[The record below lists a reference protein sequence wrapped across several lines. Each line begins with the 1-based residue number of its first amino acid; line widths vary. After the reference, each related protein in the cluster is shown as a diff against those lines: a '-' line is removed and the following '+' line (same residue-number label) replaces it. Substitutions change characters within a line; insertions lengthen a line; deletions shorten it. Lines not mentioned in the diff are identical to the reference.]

1 MDTRTGKRRKRGS
14 QVLSDIRHGAHIT
27 DDKSPPALELAAKRE
42 DITLLKDAVAGS
54 AVAETARAAVA
65 TGEPEEVLFET
76 PFDYLFP
83 ALTTDPAAHLPAD
96 DPAKIAAVV
105 AGLKTLGDAMVE
117 DSLAPGENPLQS
129 NGNSTIPTVYTYW
142 GQFID
147 HDLTANTDRV
157 STVSDITKPDLAP
170 LPPAFVVEN
179 LKNLRQPTVN
189 LDSVYGDGPTFDPS
203 VPTQAGR
210 MYDGIKLRVGKVATN
225 PPKPAPQTIGG
236 VPIPPDRLE
245 GPDND
250 VFVSV
255 DPNRDLPR
263 IGVLV
268 DDGVVKQADFP
279 EKVRNAPNFEQLAF
293 IADARNDE
301 NLIIA
306 QFHTAVLRFHNAVVD
321 WVKANEP
328 NEKAAGRYRRD
339 RPGAGGPAKD
349 YDGYQ
354 RSDAQL
360 FERAQQLTRWHYQW
374 LVVNDFLKTM
384 TLAGIVDKVL
394 LGGPKHYAPRN
405 GEPYMPLE
413 FSVACYRFG
422 HTMVRAAYDHNRNF
436 GRPGNVIPSASFDL
450 LFAFTGNGSQR
461 DRTTG
466 AVVLKPFLGGSK
478 VLPFNWIIEWD
489 RFVDK
494 GSSVPD
500 HFARKID
507 TRLAPPLRDLI
518 NQGNSPDLD
527 PTPDIR
533 AILKRL
539 ARRNLLRGYHLSIPT
554 GQSVATAMG
563 VAPLSEDELRL
574 GNSDALNQVLT
585 DNGFLQ
591 QTPLWYYVLK
601 EAEVRANG
609 NSLGEL
615 ASRIVC
621 ETIIGQLVNDPESYL
636 RQEGGWD
643 PSKGVKLP
651 NPGGDPKDGDLIV
664 TIRDF
669 FRFAGLTA

>member
-1 MDTRTGKRRKRGS
+1 MNTRRNEREKRS
-14 QVLSDIRHGAHIT
+14 AQVLTDIRHGAHIT
-27 DDKSPPALELAAKRE
+27 EDTSQPAVELAAKRE
-42 DITLLKDAVAGS
+42 DITPLKDAVA
-54 AVAETARAAVA
+54 TA
-65 TGEPEEVLFET
+65 EPEEVLFET

-83 ALTTDPAAHLPAD
+83 ELATDSTAHLPAD

-105 AGLKTLGDAMVE
+105 AGLKALGDAMVE
-117 DSLAPGENPLQS
+117 DSLAPGEGPLQPT
-129 NGNSTIPTVYTYW
+129 GNSTIPPVYTYW

-147 HDLTANTDRV
+147 HDLTANTDRD
-157 STVSDITKPDLAP
+157 SEISDITKADLAP
-170 LPPAFVVEN
+170 LDPAFVVEN

-203 VPTQAGR
+203 NPTQAGR
-210 MYDGIKLRVGKVATN
+210 MYDGIKLRVGKVAKNPDPLPDPGN
-225 PPKPAPQTIGG
+225 PPIRG
-236 VPIPPDRLE
+236 VPIPPE
-245 GPDND
+245 GDD
-250 VFVSV
+250 L
-255 DPNRDLPR
+255 RDLPR
-263 IGVLV
+263 IGTLIIE
-268 DDGVVKQADFP
+268 GVVKEEDFP
-279 EKVRNAPNFEQLAF
+279 ENLRNKPNFRQLAF

-321 WVKANEP
+321 WVKANKP
-328 NEKAAGRYRRD
+328 N
-339 RPGAGGPAKD
+339 
-349 YDGYQ
+349 DGSK
-354 RSDAQL
+354 RSEAQL

-384 TLAGIVDKVL
+384 TVAGIADNVL

-405 GEPYMPLE
+405 GEPFMPLE
-413 FSVACYRFG
+413 FSVAAYRFG

-436 GRPGNVIPSASFDL
+436 GRPGNVISNASFNL
-450 LFAFTGNGSQR
+450 LFLFTGSGSP
-461 DRTTG
+461 
-466 AVVLKPFLGGSK
+466 PFGGGTD

-494 GSSVPD
+494 GSLFPD

-507 TRLAPPLRDLI
+507 TRLAPPLRNMV
-518 NQGNSPDLD
+518 NQGND
-527 PTPDIR
+527 PSLAPDIR

-554 GQSVATAMG
+554 GQSVAAAMG
-563 VAPLSEDELRL
+563 VAALSETELRM
-574 GNSDALNQVLT
+574 GNSGPLNQVLE

-615 ASRIVC
+615 GSRIVC
-621 ETIIGQLVNDPESYL
+621 ETIIGQLFNDPESYL
-636 RQEGGWD
+636 KQGGGWD

>member
-1 MDTRTGKRRKRGS
+1 MNTRRNEREKRS
-14 QVLSDIRHGAHIT
+14 AQVLTDIRHGAHIT
-27 DDKSPPALELAAKRE
+27 EDTSQPAVELAAKRE
-42 DITLLKDAVAGS
+42 DITPLKDAVA
-54 AVAETARAAVA
+54 TA
-65 TGEPEEVLFET
+65 EPEEVLFET

-83 ALTTDPAAHLPAD
+83 ELATDSTAHLPAD

-105 AGLKTLGDAMVE
+105 AGLKALGDAMVE
-117 DSLAPGENPLQS
+117 DSLAPGEGPLQPT
-129 NGNSTIPTVYTYW
+129 GNSTIPPVYTYW

-147 HDLTANTDRV
+147 HDLTANTDRD
-157 STVSDITKPDLAP
+157 SEISDITKADLAP
-170 LPPAFVVEN
+170 LDPAFVVEN

-203 VPTQAGR
+203 NPTQAGR
-210 MYDGIKLRVGKVATN
+210 MYDGIKLRVGKVAKNPDPLPDPGN
-225 PPKPAPQTIGG
+225 PPIRG
-236 VPIPPDRLE
+236 VPIPPE
-245 GPDND
+245 GDD
-250 VFVSV
+250 L
-255 DPNRDLPR
+255 RDLPR
-263 IGVLV
+263 IGTLISE
-268 DDGVVKQADFP
+268 GVVKEEDFP
-279 EKVRNAPNFEQLAF
+279 ENLRNKPNFRQLAF

-321 WVKANEP
+321 WVKANKP
-328 NEKAAGRYRRD
+328 N
-339 RPGAGGPAKD
+339 
-349 YDGYQ
+349 DGSK
-354 RSDAQL
+354 RSESQL

-384 TLAGIVDKVL
+384 TVAGIADNVL

-405 GEPYMPLE
+405 GEPFMPLE
-413 FSVACYRFG
+413 FSVAAYRFG

-436 GRPGNVIPSASFDL
+436 GRPGNVISNASFNL
-450 LFAFTGNGSQR
+450 LFLFTGSGSP
-461 DRTTG
+461 
-466 AVVLKPFLGGSK
+466 PFGGGTD

-494 GSSVPD
+494 GSLFPD

-507 TRLAPPLRDLI
+507 TRLAPPLRNMV
-518 NQGNSPDLD
+518 NQGND
-527 PTPDIR
+527 PSLAPDIR

-554 GQSVATAMG
+554 GQSVAAAMG
-563 VAPLSEDELRL
+563 VAALSENELRM
-574 GNSDALNQVLT
+574 GNSGPLNQVLE
-585 DNGFLQ
+585 DDGFLQ

-615 ASRIVC
+615 GSRIVC
-621 ETIIGQLVNDPESYL
+621 ETIIGQLFNDPESYL
-636 RQEGGWD
+636 KQGGGWD

>member
-1 MDTRTGKRRKRGS
+1 MDTRNEKRKKRGP
-14 QVLSDIRHGAHIT
+14 QVLTDVRHGGHIT
-27 DDKSPPALELAAKRE
+27 EDKSLPGVELAAKRE

-54 AVAETARAAVA
+54 AMVETACAAA
-65 TGEPEEVLFET
+65 EPEEILFVT
-76 PFDYLFP
+76 PFDYLFLDL
-83 ALTTDPAAHLPAD
+83 ATDPAAHLPAD
-96 DPAKIAAVV
+96 NPAKIAAIV
-105 AGLKTLGDAMVE
+105 AGLKALGDAMVE
-117 DSLAPGENPLQS
+117 DSLAPGEGPLQS
-129 NGNSTIPTVYTYW
+129 TGNSTIPPVYTYW

-147 HDLTANTDRV
+147 HDLTANTDRDAEV
-157 STVSDITKPDLAP
+157 SNITKQDLAP
-170 LPPAFVVEN
+170 LPPAFVVRN

-203 VPTQAGR
+203 NPTQAGR
-210 MYDGIKLRVGKVATN
+210 MYDGIKLRVGKVAKNPDPLPDPGN
-225 PPKPAPQTIGG
+225 PPIRGE
-236 VPIPPDRLE
+236 PIPPERDDL
-245 GPDND
+245 
-250 VFVSV
+250 
-255 DPNRDLPR
+255 RDLPR
-263 IGVLV
+263 IGVLIGE
-268 DDGVVKQADFP
+268 GVVKEEDFP
-279 EKVRNAPNFEQLAF
+279 EKLRGQTNFQNLAF

-306 QFHTAVLRFHNAVVD
+306 QFHTAVLRFHNAAVD
-321 WVKANEP
+321 WVKTNEP
-328 NEKAAGRYRRD
+328 
-339 RPGAGGPAKD
+339 KD
-349 YDGYQ
+349 YRGYE
-354 RSDAQL
+354 RSDSQL

-374 LVVNDFLKTM
+374 LVVNDFLKTI
-384 TLAGIVDKVL
+384 TVAGIADNIL

-413 FSVACYRFG
+413 FSVAAYRFG

-436 GRPGNVIPSASFDL
+436 GRPGNVISSASFNL
-450 LFAFTGNGSQR
+450 LFLFTGNGSP
-461 DRTTG
+461 
-466 AVVLKPFLGGSK
+466 PFGGGTD

-494 GSSVPD
+494 GSLFPD

-507 TRLAPPLRDLI
+507 TRLAPPLRNMV
-518 NQGNSPDLD
+518 NQGND
-527 PTPDIR
+527 PSLAPDIK

-554 GQSVATAMG
+554 GQSVAAAMG
-563 VAPLSEDELRL
+563 VTPLSENELRL
-574 GNSDALNQVLT
+574 GNSGPLNQVLE

-615 ASRIVC
+615 GSRIVC
-621 ETIIGQLVNDPESYL
+621 ETIIGQLLNDLESYL
-636 RQEGGWD
+636 KQQGGWD

-651 NPGGDPKDGDLIV
+651 NPGGDPRDGNLIV

>member
-1 MDTRTGKRRKRGS
+1 MDKRQFNKKRG
-14 QVLSDIRHGAHIT
+14 QVLTEIRHGAHIT
-27 DDKSPPALELAAKRE
+27 EDKSPSAVELAAKRE
-42 DITLLKDAVAGS
+42 DITMLKDAVAES
-54 AVAETARAAVA
+54 AVPKRRGALAA
-65 TGEPEEVLFET
+65 TSEPEEVLFVT

-83 ALTTDPAAHLPAD
+83 ALTTDPSAHLSAD

-105 AGLKTLGDAMVE
+105 AGLKALGDAMVE
-117 DSLAPGENPLQS
+117 DTPASGEGPLQPTD
-129 NGNSTIPTVYTYW
+129 NSTIPTVYTYW

-147 HDLTANTDRV
+147 HDLTANTDRDSEV
-157 STVSDITKPDLAP
+157 SNITKPDLAP
-170 LPPAFVVEN
+170 LPPAFVVQN
-179 LKNLRQPTVN
+179 LKNLRQPTAN
-189 LDSVYGDGPTFDPS
+189 LDSVYGDGPTLDPS

-210 MYDGIKLRVGKVATN
+210 MYDGIKLRVGKVAMN
-225 PPKPAPQTIGG
+225 APKPAPQTIPGL
-236 VPIPPDRLE
+236 PIPPDRLE
-245 GPDND
+245 GAADD

-263 IGVLV
+263 VGVLISE
-268 DDGVVKQADFP
+268 GVVQKADFP
-279 EKVRNAPNFEQLAF
+279 EKVRDEPNFEQLAF

-321 WVKANEP
+321 WVEANEA
-328 NEKAAGRYRRD
+328 N
-339 RPGAGGPAKD
+339 D
-349 YDGYQ
+349 YHGSK
-354 RSDAQL
+354 RSEIQL

-384 TLAGIVDKVL
+384 TVSGIVDSVL

-413 FSVACYRFG
+413 FSVAAYRFG

-436 GRPGNVIPSASFDL
+436 GRPGNVVPSASFDL

-461 DRTTG
+461 DRNTG
-466 AVVLKPFLGGSK
+466 KIVLNPFLGGSK

-494 GSSVPD
+494 GSSIPD

-507 TRLAPPLRDLI
+507 TQLAPPLRDLI
-518 NQGNSPDLD
+518 NQGNDPALD

-554 GQSVATAMG
+554 GQSVAAAMG
-563 VAPLSEDELRL
+563 VTPLSANELRL
-574 GNSDALNQVLT
+574 GNSGPLNQVLE

-615 ASRIVC
+615 GSRIVC
-621 ETIIGQLVNDPESYL
+621 ETIIGQLLNDPESYL
-636 RQEGGWD
+636 KQQGGWD
-643 PSKGVKLP
+643 PSKGVKLAK
-651 NPGGDPKDGDLIV
+651 PGGDPKEGDLIV

-669 FRFAGLTA
+669 FRFAGLIA

>member
-1 MDTRTGKRRKRGS
+1 MDTRNEKRKKRGP
-14 QVLSDIRHGAHIT
+14 QVLTDVRHGGHIT
-27 DDKSPPALELAAKRE
+27 EDKSLPGVELAAKRE

-54 AVAETARAAVA
+54 AMVETACAAA
-65 TGEPEEVLFET
+65 EPEEILFVT
-76 PFDYLFP
+76 PFDYLFLDL
-83 ALTTDPAAHLPAD
+83 ATDPAAHLPAD
-96 DPAKIAAVV
+96 NPAKIAAIV
-105 AGLKTLGDAMVE
+105 AGLKALGDAMVE
-117 DSLAPGENPLQS
+117 DSLAPGEGPLQS
-129 NGNSTIPTVYTYW
+129 TGNSTIPPVYTYW

-147 HDLTANTDRV
+147 HDLTANTDRDAEV
-157 STVSDITKPDLAP
+157 SNITKQDLAP
-170 LPPAFVVEN
+170 LPPAFVVRN

-203 VPTQAGR
+203 NPTQAGR
-210 MYDGIKLRVGKVATN
+210 MYDGIKLRVGKVAKNPDPLPDPGN
-225 PPKPAPQTIGG
+225 PPIRGE
-236 VPIPPDRLE
+236 PIPPERDDL
-245 GPDND
+245 
-250 VFVSV
+250 
-255 DPNRDLPR
+255 RDLPR
-263 IGVLV
+263 IGVLIGE
-268 DDGVVKQADFP
+268 GVVKEEDFP
-279 EKVRNAPNFEQLAF
+279 EKLRGQTNFKNLAF

-306 QFHTAVLRFHNAVVD
+306 QFHTAVLRFHNAAVD
-321 WVKANEP
+321 WVKTNEP
-328 NEKAAGRYRRD
+328 
-339 RPGAGGPAKD
+339 KD
-349 YDGYQ
+349 YRGYE
-354 RSDAQL
+354 RSDSQL

-374 LVVNDFLKTM
+374 LVVNDFLKTI
-384 TLAGIVDKVL
+384 TVAGIADNIL

-413 FSVACYRFG
+413 FSVAAYRFG

-436 GRPGNVIPSASFDL
+436 GRPGNVISSASFNL
-450 LFAFTGNGSQR
+450 LFLFTGNGSP
-461 DRTTG
+461 
-466 AVVLKPFLGGSK
+466 PFGGGTD

-494 GSSVPD
+494 GSLFPD

-507 TRLAPPLRDLI
+507 TRLAPPLRNMV
-518 NQGNSPDLD
+518 NQGND
-527 PTPDIR
+527 PSLAPDIK

-554 GQSVATAMG
+554 GQSVAAATG
-563 VAPLSEDELRL
+563 VTPLSENELRL
-574 GNSDALNQVLT
+574 GNSGPLNQVLE

-615 ASRIVC
+615 GSRIVC
-621 ETIIGQLVNDPESYL
+621 ETIIGQLLNDLESYL
-636 RQEGGWD
+636 KQQGGWD

-651 NPGGDPKDGDLIV
+651 NPGGDPRDGNLIV

>member
-1 MDTRTGKRRKRGS
+1 MDTRNEKRKKRGP
-14 QVLSDIRHGAHIT
+14 QVLTDVRHGGHIT
-27 DDKSPPALELAAKRE
+27 EDKSLPGVELAAKRE
-42 DITLLKDAVAGS
+42 DITLLKDALAGS
-54 AVAETARAAVA
+54 AMVETACAAA
-65 TGEPEEVLFET
+65 EPEEILFVT
-76 PFDYLFP
+76 PFDYLFLDL
-83 ALTTDPAAHLPAD
+83 ATDPAAHLPAD
-96 DPAKIAAVV
+96 NPTKIAAIV
-105 AGLKTLGDAMVE
+105 AGLKALGDAMVE
-117 DSLAPGENPLQS
+117 DSLAPGEGPLQS
-129 NGNSTIPTVYTYW
+129 TGNSTIPPVYTYW

-147 HDLTANTDRV
+147 HDLTANTDRDAEV
-157 STVSDITKPDLAP
+157 SNITKQDLAP
-170 LPPAFVVEN
+170 LPPAFVVRN

-203 VPTQAGR
+203 NPTQAGR
-210 MYDGIKLRVGKVATN
+210 MYDGIKLRVGKVAKNPDPLPDPGN
-225 PPKPAPQTIGG
+225 PPIRGE
-236 VPIPPDRLE
+236 PIPPERDDL
-245 GPDND
+245 
-250 VFVSV
+250 
-255 DPNRDLPR
+255 RDLPR
-263 IGVLV
+263 IGVLIGE
-268 DDGVVKQADFP
+268 GVVKEEDFP
-279 EKVRNAPNFEQLAF
+279 EKLRGQTNFKNLAF

-306 QFHTAVLRFHNAVVD
+306 QFHTAVLRFHNAAVD
-321 WVKANEP
+321 WVKTNEP
-328 NEKAAGRYRRD
+328 
-339 RPGAGGPAKD
+339 KD
-349 YDGYQ
+349 YRGYE
-354 RSDAQL
+354 RSDSQL

-374 LVVNDFLKTM
+374 LVVNDFLKTI
-384 TLAGIVDKVL
+384 TVAGIADNIL

-413 FSVACYRFG
+413 FSVAAYRFG

-436 GRPGNVIPSASFDL
+436 GRPGNVISSASFNL
-450 LFAFTGNGSQR
+450 LFLFTGNGSP
-461 DRTTG
+461 
-466 AVVLKPFLGGSK
+466 PFGGGTD

-494 GSSVPD
+494 GSLFPD

-507 TRLAPPLRDLI
+507 TRLAPPLRNMV
-518 NQGNSPDLD
+518 NQGND
-527 PTPDIR
+527 PSLAPDIK

-554 GQSVATAMG
+554 GQSVAAATG
-563 VAPLSEDELRL
+563 VTPLSENELRL
-574 GNSDALNQVLT
+574 GNSGPLNQVLE

-615 ASRIVC
+615 GSRIVC
-621 ETIIGQLVNDPESYL
+621 ETIIGQLLNDLESYL
-636 RQEGGWD
+636 KQQGGWD

-651 NPGGDPKDGDLIV
+651 NPGGDPRDGNLIV

>member
-1 MDTRTGKRRKRGS
+1 MDTRNEKRKKRGP
-14 QVLSDIRHGAHIT
+14 QVLTDVRHGGHIT
-27 DDKSPPALELAAKRE
+27 EDKSLPGVELAAKRE

-54 AVAETARAAVA
+54 AMVETACAAA
-65 TGEPEEVLFET
+65 EPEEILFVT
-76 PFDYLFP
+76 PFDYLFLDL
-83 ALTTDPAAHLPAD
+83 ATDPAAHLPAD
-96 DPAKIAAVV
+96 NPAKIAAIV
-105 AGLKTLGDAMVE
+105 AGLKALGDAMVE
-117 DSLAPGENPLQS
+117 DSLAPGEGPLQS
-129 NGNSTIPTVYTYW
+129 TGNSTIPPVYTYW

-147 HDLTANTDRV
+147 HDLTANTDRDAEV
-157 STVSDITKPDLAP
+157 SNITKQDLAP
-170 LPPAFVVEN
+170 LPPAFVVRN

-203 VPTQAGR
+203 NPTQAGR
-210 MYDGIKLRVGKVATN
+210 MYDGIKLRVGKVAKNPDPLPDPGN
-225 PPKPAPQTIGG
+225 PPIRGE
-236 VPIPPDRLE
+236 PIPPERDDL
-245 GPDND
+245 
-250 VFVSV
+250 
-255 DPNRDLPR
+255 RDLPR
-263 IGVLV
+263 IGVLIGE
-268 DDGVVKQADFP
+268 GVVKEEDFP
-279 EKVRNAPNFEQLAF
+279 EKLRGQTNFKNLAF

-306 QFHTAVLRFHNAVVD
+306 QFHTAVLRFHNAAVD
-321 WVKANEP
+321 WVKTNEP
-328 NEKAAGRYRRD
+328 KNYR
-339 RPGAGGPAKD
+339 
-349 YDGYQ
+349 GYE
-354 RSDAQL
+354 RSDSQL

-374 LVVNDFLKTM
+374 LVVNDFLKTI
-384 TLAGIVDKVL
+384 TVAGIADNIL

-413 FSVACYRFG
+413 FSVAAYRFG

-436 GRPGNVIPSASFDL
+436 GRPGNVISSASFNL
-450 LFAFTGNGSQR
+450 LFLFTGNGSP
-461 DRTTG
+461 
-466 AVVLKPFLGGSK
+466 PFGGGTD

-494 GSSVPD
+494 GSLFPD

-507 TRLAPPLRDLI
+507 TRLAPPLRNMV
-518 NQGNSPDLD
+518 NQGND
-527 PTPDIR
+527 PSLAPDIK

-554 GQSVATAMG
+554 GQSVAAAMG
-563 VAPLSEDELRL
+563 VTPLSENELRL
-574 GNSDALNQVLT
+574 GNSGPLNQVLE

-615 ASRIVC
+615 GSRIVC
-621 ETIIGQLVNDPESYL
+621 ETIIGQLLNDLESYL
-636 RQEGGWD
+636 KQQGGWD

-651 NPGGDPKDGDLIV
+651 NPGGDPRDGNLIV

>member
-1 MDTRTGKRRKRGS
+1 MDTRNEKRKKRGP
-14 QVLSDIRHGAHIT
+14 QVLTDVRHGGHIT
-27 DDKSPPALELAAKRE
+27 EDKSLPGVELAAKRE

-54 AVAETARAAVA
+54 AMVETACAAA
-65 TGEPEEVLFET
+65 EPEEILFVT
-76 PFDYLFP
+76 PFDYLFLDL
-83 ALTTDPAAHLPAD
+83 ATDPAAHLPAD
-96 DPAKIAAVV
+96 NPTKIAAIV
-105 AGLKTLGDAMVE
+105 AGLKALGDAMVE
-117 DSLAPGENPLQS
+117 DSLAPGEGPLQS
-129 NGNSTIPTVYTYW
+129 TGNSTIPPVYTYW

-147 HDLTANTDRV
+147 HDLTANTDRDAEV
-157 STVSDITKPDLAP
+157 SNITKQDLAP
-170 LPPAFVVEN
+170 LPPAFVVRN

-203 VPTQAGR
+203 NPTQAGR
-210 MYDGIKLRVGKVATN
+210 MYDGIKLRVGKVAKNPDPLPDPGN
-225 PPKPAPQTIGG
+225 PPIRGE
-236 VPIPPDRLE
+236 PIPPERDDL
-245 GPDND
+245 
-250 VFVSV
+250 
-255 DPNRDLPR
+255 RDLPR
-263 IGVLV
+263 IGVLIGE
-268 DDGVVKQADFP
+268 GVVKEEDFP
-279 EKVRNAPNFEQLAF
+279 EKLRGQINFKNLAF

-306 QFHTAVLRFHNAVVD
+306 QFHTAVLRFHNAAVD
-321 WVKANEP
+321 WVKTNEP
-328 NEKAAGRYRRD
+328 
-339 RPGAGGPAKD
+339 KD
-349 YDGYQ
+349 YRGYE
-354 RSDAQL
+354 RSDSQL

-374 LVVNDFLKTM
+374 LVVNDFLKTI
-384 TLAGIVDKVL
+384 TVAGIADNIL

-413 FSVACYRFG
+413 FSVAAYRFG

-436 GRPGNVIPSASFDL
+436 GRPGNVISSASFNL
-450 LFAFTGNGSQR
+450 LFLFTGNGSP
-461 DRTTG
+461 
-466 AVVLKPFLGGSK
+466 PFGGGTD

-494 GSSVPD
+494 GSLFPD

-507 TRLAPPLRDLI
+507 TRLAPPLRNMV
-518 NQGNSPDLD
+518 NQGND
-527 PTPDIR
+527 PSLAPDIK

-554 GQSVATAMG
+554 GQSVAAATG
-563 VAPLSEDELRL
+563 VTPLSENELRL
-574 GNSDALNQVLT
+574 GNSGPLNQVLE

-615 ASRIVC
+615 GSRIVC
-621 ETIIGQLVNDPESYL
+621 ETIIGQLLNDLESYL
-636 RQEGGWD
+636 KQQGGWD

-651 NPGGDPKDGDLIV
+651 NPGGDPRDGNLIV

>member
-1 MDTRTGKRRKRGS
+1 METKSDQRKRGAR
-14 QVLSDIRHGAHIT
+14 VLTEIRHGGHIAES
-27 DDKSPPALELAAKRE
+27 DSSSAVESASRGE
-42 DITLLKDAVAGS
+42 DITLMKDAVAGS
-54 AVAETARAAVA
+54 TGGQPRSAAA
-65 TGEPEEVLFET
+65 ALSEPEEVLFET
-76 PFDYLFP
+76 PFDYLLP
-83 ALTTDPAAHLPAD
+83 ALTSDPAAHLPAD

-105 AGLKTLGDAMVE
+105 AGLKALGDAMVE
-117 DSLAPGENPLQS
+117 DSLAPGESPLQTT
-129 NGNSTIPTVYTYW
+129 GNSIIPPVYTYW

-147 HDLTANTDRV
+147 HDLTANTDRDAAV
-157 STVSDITKPDLAP
+157 SNITKPDLAP
-170 LPPAFVVEN
+170 LPPDFVVEN
-179 LKNLRQPTVN
+179 LKNLRQPTAN
-189 LDSVYGDGPTFDPS
+189 LDSVYGDGPTFDPGF
-203 VPTQAGR
+203 PTQAGR
-210 MYDGIKLRVGKVATN
+210 MYDGIKLRVGKVALN
-225 PPKPAPQTIGG
+225 PPKPAPQSIAGA
-236 VPIPPDRLE
+236 PIPPDRL
-245 GPDND
+245 DAD

-263 IGVLV
+263 IGVLISE
-268 DDGVVKQADFP
+268 GVVKKEDFP
-279 EKVRNAPNFEQLAF
+279 ENLRNQANFEQLAF

-328 NEKAAGRYRRD
+328 N
-339 RPGAGGPAKD
+339 D
-349 YDGYQ
+349 YYGSVRNDV
-354 RSDAQL
+354 DL
-360 FERAQQLTRWHYQW
+360 FERARQLTRWHYQW

-384 TLAGIVDKVL
+384 TLPGIVDQIL
-394 LGGPKHYAPRN
+394 LGGPKHYFPRH
-405 GEPYMPLE
+405 GGPYMPLE
-413 FSVACYRFG
+413 FSVAAYRFG

-436 GRPGNVIPSASFDL
+436 GRPGNVAANASFDL

-461 DRTTG
+461 NRTTG
-466 AVVLKPFLGGSK
+466 EITLNPFLGGSK

-494 GSSVPD
+494 ASSVPD
-500 HFARKID
+500 HFSRKID

-518 NQGNSPDLD
+518 NQGNSSTLD
-527 PTPDIR
+527 STPDIR

-554 GQSVATAMG
+554 GQSVAAAMG
-563 VAPLSEDELRL
+563 VAPLSENELRL
-574 GNSDALNQVLT
+574 GNSGPLNQVLE

-591 QTPLWYYVLK
+591 RTPLWYYVLK

-615 ASRIVC
+615 GSRIVC
-621 ETIIGQLVNDPESYL
+621 ETIIGQLLNDPDSYL
-636 RQEGGWD
+636 SQQASWD

-651 NPGGDPKDGDLIV
+651 NPDGDPKHGDLLV

-669 FRFAGLTA
+669 FRFAGLIA

>member
-1 MDTRTGKRRKRGS
+1 MDTRNEKRKKRGP
-14 QVLSDIRHGAHIT
+14 QVLTDVRHGGHIT
-27 DDKSPPALELAAKRE
+27 EDKSLPGVELAAKRE

-54 AVAETARAAVA
+54 AMAETACAAA
-65 TGEPEEVLFET
+65 EPEEILFVT
-76 PFDYLFP
+76 PFDYLFLDL
-83 ALTTDPAAHLPAD
+83 ATDPAAHLPAD
-96 DPAKIAAVV
+96 NPAKIVAIV
-105 AGLKTLGDAMVE
+105 AGLKALGDAMVE
-117 DSLAPGENPLQS
+117 DSLAPGEGPLQS
-129 NGNSTIPTVYTYW
+129 TGNSTIPPVYTYW

-147 HDLTANTDRV
+147 HDLTANTDRDAEV
-157 STVSDITKPDLAP
+157 SNITKQDLAP
-170 LPPAFVVEN
+170 LPPAFVVRN

-203 VPTQAGR
+203 NPTQAGR
-210 MYDGIKLRVGKVATN
+210 MYDGIKLRVGKVAKNPDPLPDPGN
-225 PPKPAPQTIGG
+225 PPIRGE
-236 VPIPPDRLE
+236 PIPPERDDL
-245 GPDND
+245 
-250 VFVSV
+250 
-255 DPNRDLPR
+255 RDLPR
-263 IGVLV
+263 IGVLIGE
-268 DDGVVKQADFP
+268 GVVKEEDFP
-279 EKVRNAPNFEQLAF
+279 EKLRGQTNFKNLAF

-306 QFHTAVLRFHNAVVD
+306 QFHTAVLRFHNAAVD
-321 WVKANEP
+321 WVKTNEP
-328 NEKAAGRYRRD
+328 
-339 RPGAGGPAKD
+339 KD
-349 YDGYQ
+349 YRGYE
-354 RSDAQL
+354 RSDSQL

-374 LVVNDFLKTM
+374 LVVNDFLKTI
-384 TLAGIVDKVL
+384 TVAGIADNIL

-413 FSVACYRFG
+413 FSVAAYRFG

-436 GRPGNVIPSASFDL
+436 GRPGNVISSASFNL
-450 LFAFTGNGSQR
+450 LFLFTGNGSPPFGG
-461 DRTTG
+461 RTD
-466 AVVLKPFLGGSK
+466 

-494 GSSVPD
+494 GSLFPD

-507 TRLAPPLRDLI
+507 TRLAPPLRNMV
-518 NQGNSPDLD
+518 NQGND
-527 PTPDIR
+527 PSLAPDIK

-554 GQSVATAMG
+554 GQSVAAAMG
-563 VAPLSEDELRL
+563 VTPLSENELRL
-574 GNSDALNQVLT
+574 GNSGPLNQVLE

-615 ASRIVC
+615 GSRIVC
-621 ETIIGQLVNDPESYL
+621 ETIIGQLLNDLESYL
-636 RQEGGWD
+636 KQQGGWD

-651 NPGGDPKDGDLIV
+651 NPGGDPRDGNLIV

>member
-1 MDTRTGKRRKRGS
+1 MDTRNEKRKKRGP
-14 QVLSDIRHGAHIT
+14 QVLTDVRHGGHIT
-27 DDKSPPALELAAKRE
+27 EDKSLPGVELAAKRE

-54 AVAETARAAVA
+54 AMAETACAAA
-65 TGEPEEVLFET
+65 EPEEILFVT
-76 PFDYLFP
+76 PFDYLFLDL
-83 ALTTDPAAHLPAD
+83 ATDPAAHLPAD
-96 DPAKIAAVV
+96 NPAKIVAIV
-105 AGLKTLGDAMVE
+105 AGLKALGDAMVE
-117 DSLAPGENPLQS
+117 DSLAPGEGPLQS
-129 NGNSTIPTVYTYW
+129 TGNSTIPPVYTYW

-147 HDLTANTDRV
+147 HDLTANTDRDAEV
-157 STVSDITKPDLAP
+157 SNITRQDLAP
-170 LPPAFVVEN
+170 LPPAFVVRN

-203 VPTQAGR
+203 NPTQAGR
-210 MYDGIKLRVGKVATN
+210 MYDGIKLRVGKVAKNPDPLPDPGN
-225 PPKPAPQTIGG
+225 PPIRGE
-236 VPIPPDRLE
+236 PIPPERDDL
-245 GPDND
+245 
-250 VFVSV
+250 
-255 DPNRDLPR
+255 RDLPR
-263 IGVLV
+263 IGVLIGE
-268 DDGVVKQADFP
+268 GVVKEEDFP
-279 EKVRNAPNFEQLAF
+279 EKLRGQTNFKNLAF

-306 QFHTAVLRFHNAVVD
+306 QFHTAVLRFHNAAVD
-321 WVKANEP
+321 WVKTNEP
-328 NEKAAGRYRRD
+328 
-339 RPGAGGPAKD
+339 KD
-349 YDGYQ
+349 YRGYE
-354 RSDAQL
+354 RSDSQL

-374 LVVNDFLKTM
+374 LVVNDFLKTI
-384 TLAGIVDKVL
+384 TVAGIADNIL

-413 FSVACYRFG
+413 FSVAAYRFG

-436 GRPGNVIPSASFDL
+436 GRPGNVISSASFNL
-450 LFAFTGNGSQR
+450 LFLFTGNGSP
-461 DRTTG
+461 
-466 AVVLKPFLGGSK
+466 PFGGGTD

-494 GSSVPD
+494 GSLFPD

-507 TRLAPPLRDLI
+507 TRLAPPLRNMV
-518 NQGNSPDLD
+518 NQGND
-527 PTPDIR
+527 PSLAPDIK

-554 GQSVATAMG
+554 GQSVAAAMG
-563 VAPLSEDELRL
+563 VTPLSENELRL
-574 GNSDALNQVLT
+574 GNSGPLNQVLE

-615 ASRIVC
+615 GSRIVC
-621 ETIIGQLVNDPESYL
+621 ETIIGQLFNDLESYL
-636 RQEGGWD
+636 KQQGGWD

-651 NPGGDPKDGDLIV
+651 NPGGDPRDGNLIV

>member
-1 MDTRTGKRRKRGS
+1 MNTKNDKRNKRGS
-14 QVLSDIRHGAHIT
+14 QVLTDIRHGTHIAT
-27 DDKSPPALELAAKRE
+27 DKSQSAVELAAKRE
-42 DITLLKDAVAGS
+42 DITLSKDAVA
-54 AVAETARAAVA
+54 AA
-65 TGEPEEVLFET
+65 EPEEVLFNT

-83 ALTTDPAAHLPAD
+83 ELATDPAKLLPAD
-96 DPAKIAAVV
+96 NPDAVV
-105 AGLKTLGDAMVE
+105 AGLKALGDAMVE
-117 DSLAPGENPLQS
+117 DSLAPGEGPLQLT
-129 NGNSTIPTVYTYW
+129 GNSTIPPVYTYW

-147 HDLTANTDRV
+147 HDLTANTDRDAEV
-157 STVSDITKPDLAP
+157 SNITKPDLAP

-189 LDSVYGDGPTFDPS
+189 LDSVYGDGPTFDS
-203 VPTQAGR
+203 SNPTQAGR
-210 MYDGIKLRVGKVATN
+210 MYDGIKLRVGKVAINPNN
-225 PPKPAPQTIGG
+225 PPIPG

-245 GPDND
+245 GANND

-263 IGVLV
+263 IGVLIS
-268 DDGVVKQADFP
+268 DGVVKEEDFP
-279 EKVRNAPNFEQLAF
+279 KKLRDQDNFKQLAF

-328 NEKAAGRYRRD
+328 N
-339 RPGAGGPAKD
+339 D
-349 YDGYQ
+349 YHGYK
-354 RSDAQL
+354 RSEVQL
-360 FERAQQLTRWHYQW
+360 FERAQQLTRWHSQW

-384 TLAGIVDKVL
+384 TVAGIVDNVL

-413 FSVACYRFG
+413 FSVAAYRFG

-461 DRTTG
+461 KDG
-466 AVVLKPFLGGSK
+466 KIELNPFLGGTQ

-518 NQGNSPDLD
+518 NQGNAENNIGIK
-527 PTPDIR
+527 T
-533 AILKRL
+533 ILKRL

-554 GQSVATAMG
+554 GQSVAAAMG
-563 VAPLSEDELRL
+563 VPPLSANQLRL
-574 GNSDALNQVLT
+574 GNSGPLNQVLE
-585 DNGFLQ
+585 DNGFLER
-591 QTPLWYYVLK
+591 TPLWYYVLK

-615 ASRIVC
+615 GSRIVC
-621 ETIIGQLVNDPESYL
+621 ETIIGQLLNDPESYL
-636 RQEGGWD
+636 KQQGGWD
-643 PSKGVKLP
+643 PSKGVKLS
-651 NPGGDPKDGDLIV
+651 NGNLIV